1 MVNCFGFTPLYLAVG
16 MPYTESA
23 ALLLDFDGS
32 LFLEKF
38 STFTVLDLVIS
49 LGFQPFIDL
58 FIQRY
63 MKYVAADKGA
73 LSLHWIL
80 STAKYVNGLIELPVG
95 SLLPVEHLMA
105 LRTLFL
111 SERSDL
117 LTMVDNDTKATPL
130 HCACQNPETPIE
142 VIQSLVDQD
151 QIVLHLPD
159 NALHVPIHIACR
171 AGAPIV
177 TVPALVEG

>member
-80 STAKYVNGLIELPVG
+80 STAKYVNGLIELPVEAFYQWNTFWHFELC
-95 SLLPVEHLMA
+95 SC
-105 LRTLFL
+105 R
-111 SERSDL
+111 
-117 LTMVDNDTKATPL
+117 
-130 HCACQNPETPIE
+130 
-142 VIQSLVDQD
+142 
-151 QIVLHLPD
+151 
-159 NALHVPIHIACR
+159 NALISLRWLTTTRKPRRCIAR
-171 AGAPIV
+171 VKTPK
-177 TVPALVEG
+177 LQSK